1 MAVDYSALV
10 KRTVLALAASLL
22 LASCSKV
29 TQENFARVE
38 EGMSEAQVIAILGAP
53 AESNSV
59 TVLGVSGTASR
70 WSGGDAVITVRFV
83 NGKVAL
89 KSFDKPAGKPK

>member
-1 MAVDYSALV
+1 M
-10 KRTVLALAASLL
+10 KRTVIALAAALL

-29 TQENFARVE
+29 TQENFARIE
-38 EGMSEAQVIAILGAP
+38 EGMSEAQVTALLGTP

-70 WSGGDAVITVRFV
+70 WVGGDAMITVRFV

-89 KSFDKPAGKPK
+89 KSFDKPAGTQK